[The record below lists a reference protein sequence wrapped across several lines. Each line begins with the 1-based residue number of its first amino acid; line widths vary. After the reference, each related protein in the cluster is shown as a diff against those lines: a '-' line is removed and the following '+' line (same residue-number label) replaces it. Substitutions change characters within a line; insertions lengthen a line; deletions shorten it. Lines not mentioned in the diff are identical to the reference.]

1 MSKVNLKYVFYF
13 LVISLSA
20 YLLVN
25 TLILNSSN
33 KIEDFSVIRPIN
45 VQNSSIRGDISN
57 TPPASFNYEL
67 SAVRLGD
74 ENTSVIVKKGGKEYV
89 VQINELLENKYKL
102 IQVDK
107 SVIIFE
113 FQGKKFTINNRFS
126 MNNFFKKSL
135 LVTTLC
141 AFFIVHAQ
149 ETFILNYEDVDIKK
163 VTQDIAN
170 FSKKTIILDPRV
182 KGKVTIFSNSLLS
195 SDEVWD
201 VYLRTIQVNGF
212 SALNDENFVRIVPE
226 NEATRDQNSGESG
239 GEFITRVIE
248 LKNRSS
254 VELLPLIKPIA
265 GRQANVSSIAS
276 INSLLIVDRKS
287 NVERIT
293 EVVKSLDEDNTASVT
308 IVDLKNLSSVEAV
321 RILEKLKSQN
331 NPTINNFAAISFSA
345 SNSVIVSANSITTN
359 IIKETLQQL
368 DADAISEG
376 SVAVIYLKYANAE
389 EVAGIVSSIAS
400 RFISSESE
408 KPIVTYHAPTNSVV
422 VSSDESNIATIKN
435 LISKLDIRRAQVLV
449 EAIVVELSETAARS
463 LGVETIF
470 AGAEDGEIPIGIT
483 RFQNGTGPDLLG
495 LTGSAIESGDNA
507 NFSNIAANSLLNS
520 QGIIAGIGRISEDDD
535 SMIAIIN
542 AIDADKN
549 SNILTTTSLLAM
561 DNEEASTV
569 IGQEIPI
576 TTGESLGSNNTNPFR
591 TTSREEVGI
600 KLSIKPQINEGN
612 SVILEIKQEVS
623 GVAGPLTGTTDLIT
637 NKRTIETTVLVD
649 NNQIIVLGG
658 LVDEDIQEDIQRVPV
673 LGSIPIL
680 GKLFQSSSES
690 KVKKNLMVFLRP
702 KILVD
707 SESVSQI
714 STEKYNFIKAEQ
726 LLKQQSKLIDLTEDK

>member
-1 MSKVNLKYVFYF
+1 MKYKFVTKY
-13 LVISLSA
+13 
-20 YLLVN
+20 
-25 TLILNSSN
+25 TLI
-33 KIEDFSVIRPIN
+33 
-45 VQNSSIRGDISN
+45 
-57 TPPASFNYEL
+57 
-67 SAVRLGD
+67 
-74 ENTSVIVKKGGKEYV
+74 
-89 VQINELLENKYKL
+89 
-102 IQVDK
+102 
-107 SVIIFE
+107 
-113 FQGKKFTINNRFS
+113 
-126 MNNFFKKSL
+126 
-135 LVTTLC
+135 TL
-141 AFFIVHAQ
+141 FIVAQ
-149 ETFILNYEDVDIKK
+149 NLYSQDSYILNYEDVDIKK
-163 VTQDIAN
+163 ATQDIAN

-182 KGKVTIFSNSLLS
+182 KGKVTIFSNSSLS

-276 INSLLIVDRKS
+276 INSLLVVDRKS

-293 EVVKSLDEDNTASVT
+293 EVVQSLDEDNTASVT

-331 NPTINNFAAISFSA
+331 NPTINNFVAISFSA

-368 DADAISEG
+368 DDDAISEG

-600 KLSIKPQINEGN
+600 KLSVKPQINEGN

-673 LGSIPIL
+673 LGSIPVL
-680 GKLFQSSSES
+680 GRLFQSSSES

-726 LLKQQSKLIDLTEDK
+726 LLKQQSKLIDLTKDK

>member
-1 MSKVNLKYVFYF
+1 
-13 LVISLSA
+13 
-20 YLLVN
+20 
-25 TLILNSSN
+25 
-33 KIEDFSVIRPIN
+33 
-45 VQNSSIRGDISN
+45 
-57 TPPASFNYEL
+57 
-67 SAVRLGD
+67 
-74 ENTSVIVKKGGKEYV
+74 
-89 VQINELLENKYKL
+89 
-102 IQVDK
+102 
-107 SVIIFE
+107 
-113 FQGKKFTINNRFS
+113 

-182 KGKVTIFSNSLLS
+182 KGKVTIFSNSSLS

-331 NPTINNFAAISFSA
+331 NPTINNFVAISFSA

-389 EVAGIVSSIAS
+389 EVAGIVSSIAT

>member
-1 MSKVNLKYVFYF
+1 
-13 LVISLSA
+13 
-20 YLLVN
+20 
-25 TLILNSSN
+25 
-33 KIEDFSVIRPIN
+33 
-45 VQNSSIRGDISN
+45 VQ
-57 TPPASFNYEL
+57 
-67 SAVRLGD
+67 
-74 ENTSVIVKKGGKEYV
+74 
-89 VQINELLENKYKL
+89 
-102 IQVDK
+102 
-107 SVIIFE
+107 
-113 FQGKKFTINNRFS
+113 
-126 MNNFFKKSL
+126 
-135 LVTTLC
+135 
-141 AFFIVHAQ
+141 AQ

-182 KGKVTIFSNSLLS
+182 KGKVTIFSNSSLS

-276 INSLLIVDRKS
+276 INSLLVVDRKS

-293 EVVKSLDEDNTASVT
+293 EVVQSLDEDNTASVT

-331 NPTINNFAAISFSA
+331 NPTINNFVAISFSA

-368 DADAISEG
+368 DDDAISEG

-600 KLSIKPQINEGN
+600 KLSVKPQINEGN

-658 LVDEDIQEDIQRVPV
+658 LIDEDIQEDIQRVPV
-673 LGSIPIL
+673 LGSIPVL

-726 LLKQQSKLIDLTEDK
+726 LLKQQSKLIDLTKDK

>member
-1 MSKVNLKYVFYF
+1 
-13 LVISLSA
+13 
-20 YLLVN
+20 
-25 TLILNSSN
+25 
-33 KIEDFSVIRPIN
+33 
-45 VQNSSIRGDISN
+45 
-57 TPPASFNYEL
+57 
-67 SAVRLGD
+67 
-74 ENTSVIVKKGGKEYV
+74 
-89 VQINELLENKYKL
+89 
-102 IQVDK
+102 
-107 SVIIFE
+107 
-113 FQGKKFTINNRFS
+113 

-135 LVTTLC
+135 LATTLC
-141 AFFIVHAQ
+141 AFFIVQAQ

-182 KGKVTIFSNSLLS
+182 KGKVTIFSNSSLS

-293 EVVKSLDEDNTASVT
+293 EVVQSLDEDNTASVT

-331 NPTINNFAAISFSA
+331 NPTINNFVAISFSA

-470 AGAEDGEIPIGIT
+470 AGAEDGEVPIGIT

-520 QGIIAGIGRISEDDD
+520 QGIIAGIGKISEDDD

-600 KLSIKPQINEGN
+600 KLSVKPQINEGN

-673 LGSIPIL
+673 LGSIPVL

-726 LLKQQSKLIDLTEDK
+726 LLKQQSKLIDLTKDK

>member
-1 MSKVNLKYVFYF
+1 M
-13 LVISLSA
+13 
-20 YLLVN
+20 
-25 TLILNSSN
+25 NS
-33 KIEDFSVIRPIN
+33 
-45 VQNSSIRGDISN
+45 
-57 TPPASFNYEL
+57 
-67 SAVRLGD
+67 
-74 ENTSVIVKKGGKEYV
+74 
-89 VQINELLENKYKL
+89 
-102 IQVDK
+102 
-107 SVIIFE
+107 
-113 FQGKKFTINNRFS
+113 
-126 MNNFFKKSL
+126 FFKKSL
-135 LVTTLC
+135 LMTTLC
-141 AFFIVHAQ
+141 AFFVVQAQ

-293 EVVKSLDEDNTASVT
+293 EVVESLDEDNTASVT

-331 NPTINNFAAISFSA
+331 NPTINNFVAISFSA
-345 SNSVIVSANSITTN
+345 SNSVIVSANSITTS

-376 SVAVIYLKYANAE
+376 SVAVIYLKYADAE

-600 KLSIKPQINEGN
+600 KLTVKPQINEGN

>member
-1 MSKVNLKYVFYF
+1 
-13 LVISLSA
+13 
-20 YLLVN
+20 
-25 TLILNSSN
+25 
-33 KIEDFSVIRPIN
+33 
-45 VQNSSIRGDISN
+45 
-57 TPPASFNYEL
+57 
-67 SAVRLGD
+67 
-74 ENTSVIVKKGGKEYV
+74 
-89 VQINELLENKYKL
+89 
-102 IQVDK
+102 
-107 SVIIFE
+107 
-113 FQGKKFTINNRFS
+113 

-141 AFFIVHAQ
+141 AFFIVQAQ

-182 KGKVTIFSNSLLS
+182 KGKVTIFSNSSLS

-293 EVVKSLDEDNTASVT
+293 EVVQSLDEDNTASVT

-331 NPTINNFAAISFSA
+331 NPTINNFVAISFSA

-389 EVAGIVSSIAS
+389 EVSGIVSSIAS

-600 KLSIKPQINEGN
+600 KLSVKPQINEGN

-673 LGSIPIL
+673 LGSIPVL

-726 LLKQQSKLIDLTEDK
+726 LLKQQSKLIDLTKDK